1 MPNPAPNDDRP
12 FDLSP
17 TCRRRF
23 PESLDLRPDRQC
35 SRPHSECAHAIF
47 CSPCFRTFLRAINRL
62 DALHQALRLATV
74 RVRVGS
80 QSGATVGT
88 LERWTAVHSLRARV
102 GLDPGCVAKKTS
114 RRFQRT
120 NACHHPP
127 RRPPARGPST
137 SDTEFVKFSIRCVQW
152 FFDQH

>member
-1 MPNPAPNDDRP
+1 MRIPNPAPNDDRP

-35 SRPHSECAHAIF
+35 RRPHSECAHAIF
-47 CSPCFRTFLRAINRL
+47 CNPCVRTFLRAINRL

-102 GLDPGCVAKKTS
+102 GPDAS
-114 RRFQRT
+114 RRRRAGDS
-120 NACHHPP
+120 NAPTRATIHPDV
-127 RRPPARGPST
+127 RRHGGRANPILNS
-137 SDTEFVKFSIRCVQW
+137 
-152 FFDQH
+152 